1 MGVAAVHNHKAGM
14 ITVNNNYGGTV
25 VINDTPH
32 GWKSNWSKRL
42 FKFCGLYFYVS
53 TCRMKKRPIRDLM
66 FNQKNQDIIKG
77 YKEKIYERQGGRC
90 LECGQH
96 IEYRDMELHHVLP
109 YARYPELKTSIRNC
123 VLLCHRCHKE
133 VHCNPWKNIQMM
145 QAKAKELDINLEE
158 RYDYG
163 NT

>member
-1 MGVAAVHNHKAGM
+1 M
-14 ITVNNNYGGTV
+14 IQVQNNYGGTV
-25 VINDTPH
+25 VINDTPQ
-32 GWKSNWSKRL
+32 GWRKGWAKKIRA
-42 FKFCGLYFYVS
+42 FGLYFYVS
-53 TCRMKKRPIRDLM
+53 NCRMKKRPNRDVL
-66 FNQKNQDIIKG
+66 FTGHREHIHVENKK
-77 YKEKIYERQGGRC
+77 KLYERQGRVC

-96 IEYRDMELHHVLP
+96 IEYRDIELHHVLP
-109 YARYPELKTSIRNC
+109 YSRFPELKTSIRNS

-163 NT
+163 KDIQDCE